1 MRNLAHQTEQGL
13 VLSTTE
19 HILHVLA
26 RKADVPLLILVDD
39 ILRTGYRH
47 RQDKEQGC
55 PSYQCSHKLHLV
67 LGKEKECQPHDT
79 IKLHEG
85 SDHDEAGGRN
95 ILFFLYAI
103 ERSDDDGGNDDVKL
117 AHKQCREQLMGTE
130 PIAEYLLA
138 LTQRQLTDGNKQGQ
152 RHQYMPEQQT
162 QRMGQ
167 HCKRSND
174 NAEERTIVV
183 RIEKLRRILGIQ

>member
-47 RQDKEQGC
+47 RQDKEQGS
-55 PSYQCSHKLHLV
+55 PSYQGSHKLHLV
-67 LGKEKECQPHDT
+67 LGEEEERQSHDA
-79 IKLHEG
+79 IQLHEG
-85 SDHDEAGGRN
+85 SYHDKAGCRN
-95 ILFFLYAI
+95 ILLFLYAI
-103 ERSDDDGGNDDVKL
+103 EGSDDDGGNDDVKL

-138 LTQRQLTDGNKQGQ
+138 LGQRQLTDGYKQGQ
-152 RHQYMPEQQT
+152 CHQYMPEQQT

-167 HCKRSND
+167 HGKRSND
-174 NAEERTIVV
+174 DAEERTIVV